1 MAVSKGKL
9 LLVTRDVDGG
19 IGRHF
24 VDLAAG
30 MADRGW
36 KVHCVRAAG
45 VEGHV
50 TDHSARLD
58 ALAGVTVHE
67 IPLARSIGLGD
78 LRSYLAFRRIVKQ
91 HGPFDIAHGHG
102 AKGGVLAR
110 LPCRDIKASVYTPH
124 GLITL
129 DKSSRGPKSAMYGA
143 IESFLARL
151 FTDAMILVSAGE
163 KEEAQRLGAPDRICH
178 VVPNA
183 LAKPDLLGKTEA
195 RKQIGLPCDADIAL
209 FVGRFAHAK
218 APERFISLI
227 ARLAQ
232 GRPTLQGLLIGSH
245 DGRADLEV
253 LASKAGVSDRLTFF
267 KTERAASYMP
277 AADVLIIPSRYEGLA
292 YSMIEGLAAGL
303 PIVSYDVPGATM
315 GITDGENGFIVPQA
329 EEGKLAAATTA
340 VLDHPERR
348 AKMAAASLSRFPR
361 FSLPKMIDSIDG
373 VYRSLTETAPAG
385 IALQKQVVGE

>member
-110 LPCRDIKASVYTPH
+110 LPCRSIKASVYTPH
-124 GLITL
+124 GFVTVDPNIDGLRKTI
-129 DKSSRGPKSAMYGA
+129 YEA
-143 IESFLARL
+143 IEGFFGRFL
-151 FTDAMILVSAGE
+151 TDALVTVSTQE
-163 KEEAQRLGAPDRICH
+163 FNEALRLGALETACHRI
-178 VVPNA
+178 PNGMVRPA
-183 LAKPDLLGKTEA
+183 LLPRDQVRSELGLKPED
-195 RKQIGLPCDADIAL
+195 QVAL
-209 FVGRFAHAK
+209 FVGRFCHQK
-218 APERFISLI
+218 APERFL
-227 ARLAQ
+227 RLVA
-232 GRPTLQGLLIGSH
+232 TLAPQHPELRGVLIGGGDSKPKLIELATVENIS
-245 DGRADLEV
+245 DRVVFFDTPKASAYMQAADLLV
-253 LASKAGVSDRLTFF
+253 V
-267 KTERAASYMP
+267 
-277 AADVLIIPSRYEGLA
+277 PSRYEGFA

-303 PIVSYDVPGATM
+303 PMVTYDIGGADDLVVEGQT
-315 GITDGENGFIVPQA
+315 GYIVPQD
-329 EEGKLAAATTA
+329 EEAALFDRAGAIIGTPELQSGMAKAAREHFQRFELATMIN
-340 VLDHPERR
+340 RI
-348 AKMAAASLSRFPR
+348 ASVYD
-361 FSLPKMIDSIDG
+361 SLQTPLAHTL
-373 VYRSLTETAPAG
+373 RSLAKGA
-385 IALQKQVVGE
+385 

>member
-1 MAVSKGKL
+1 MSKGKL

-124 GLITL
+124 G
-129 DKSSRGPKSAMYGA
+129 
-143 IESFLARL
+143 
-151 FTDAMILVSAGE
+151 
-163 KEEAQRLGAPDRICH
+163 
-178 VVPNA
+178 
-183 LAKPDLLGKTEA
+183 
-195 RKQIGLPCDADIAL
+195 
-209 FVGRFAHAK
+209 
-218 APERFISLI
+218 
-227 ARLAQ
+227 
-232 GRPTLQGLLIGSH
+232 
-245 DGRADLEV
+245 
-253 LASKAGVSDRLTFF
+253 
-267 KTERAASYMP
+267 
-277 AADVLIIPSRYEGLA
+277 
-292 YSMIEGLAAGL
+292 
-303 PIVSYDVPGATM
+303 
-315 GITDGENGFIVPQA
+315 
-329 EEGKLAAATTA
+329 
-340 VLDHPERR
+340 
-348 AKMAAASLSRFPR
+348 
-361 FSLPKMIDSIDG
+361 
-373 VYRSLTETAPAG
+373 
-385 IALQKQVVGE
+385 